1 MKSRVFNADCLR
13 NVFNN
18 KKRPFPYFNG
28 MYFVIVPLMIILL
41 SSFFVPPADWKLEK
55 DSNGI
60 KIYTR
65 DIPGSSI
72 KELKIQLTVKSTL
85 AGVSKLFNDVTSFS
99 QWVYNCKESK
109 VIKSVNPFEYYS
121 YCVYKVP
128 WPADN
133 RDEITHCVQTQ
144 DPVTKVITIKR
155 VGERNFAPEN
165 DGIVRVQS
173 VNCTTVLTPLNSG
186 DVQIDYRVHMEPG
199 GLVPAF
205 LVNMF
210 IANAPFNSFTNFK
223 NIISRPENYTYRSE
237 EITEP

>member
-1 MKSRVFNADCLR
+1 
-13 NVFNN
+13 
-18 KKRPFPYFNG
+18 
-28 MYFVIVPLMIILL
+28 MILLL
-41 SSFFVPPADWKLEK
+41 SSFLVSSGDWKLEK

-65 DIPGSSI
+65 DIAGSSI
-72 KELKIQLTVKSTL
+72 KELKIQLTVKSTM
-85 AGVSKLFNDVTSFS
+85 AGVSRLFNDVPLYK

-109 VIKSVNPFEYYS
+109 VVKSVNPFEYYS
-121 YCVYKVP
+121 YCVYMVP

-144 DPVTKVITIKR
+144 DPVTRIITIKR

-165 DGIVRVQS
+165 EGIVRVQS
-173 VNCTTVLTPLNSG
+173 VNCTTILTPVNSG
-186 DVQIDYRVHMEPG
+186 EVQIDYRVHMEPG

-210 IANAPFNSFTNFK
+210 IANAPYNSFSNFK
-223 NIISRPENYTYRSE
+223 NIINQPKNYSYRSKD
-237 EITEP
+237 IIEP